1 MTSGKKIVVSV
12 ITDLA
17 TDQRVIRICT
27 TLQEMG
33 FDVTVLAR
41 KFPDSLPLEKYN
53 FKAHRF
59 RCYFRKGTM
68 QYAEFMIQLFFRLL
82 FIRTNY
88 FLSNDLDSLLPNYLV
103 SKFRGKYLFYDTHEY
118 FTGVPE
124 LTNSPAKYKVW
135 KKMEDWIFPKL
146 KTIYTVNDSVKNEY
160 EKEYP
165 VKLKVIRNVPFTT
178 PIEPAAVPDNW
189 KGKIILMA
197 QGAGLNPGRSCIEMI
212 DAMPYLDDR
221 FHLVFIGGGTAWED
235 LKKKR
240 ADLNLQERIDMF
252 DKMLPS
258 RLKSYT
264 ALAHL
269 GLSMDSFH
277 DKNYLFNLP
286 NKVFDYLQAGVP
298 LFATA
303 IPEVKKIIDDFDC
316 GIAISDP
323 DPVHIAQLITGLIAD
338 EDRYNELRKNA
349 TLAAKELCWEKEEEK
364 LKAIYRPF
372 LC

>member
-1 MTSGKKIVVSV
+1 MAHKKKIVVSV

-17 TDQRVIRICT
+17 TDQRVIRICS

-33 FDVTVLAR
+33 FEVTVLAR
-41 KFPDSLPLEKYN
+41 KFSDSLTLEKYN
-53 FKAHRF
+53 FKARRF

-68 QYAEFMIQLFFRLL
+68 QYAEFMIQLFFRLM
-82 FIRTNY
+82 FTRTNY
-88 FLSNDLDSLLPNYLV
+88 FLANDLDSLLPNYLV
-103 SKFRGKYLFYDTHEY
+103 SKIRPKYLFYDTHEY

-124 LTNSPAKYKVW
+124 LTNSPIKYKIW
-135 KKMEDWIFPKL
+135 KGIEDWIFPKL
-146 KTIYTVNDSVKNEY
+146 KTVYTVNDSVKNEY

-178 PIEPAAVPDNW
+178 HILPSTMPANW
-189 KGKIILMA
+189 DGKIILLA

-235 LKKKR
+235 LKKRREELK
-240 ADLNLQERIDMF
+240 LENRIDMLG
-252 DKMLPS
+252 KMLPS
-258 RLKSYT
+258 KLKSYT

-269 GLSMDSFH
+269 GLSMDSFE

-286 NKVFDYLQAGVP
+286 NKVFDYLQASVP

-303 IPEVKKIIDDFDC
+303 IPEVKKIIDDYDC
-316 GIAISDP
+316 GIAITNTAP
-323 DPVHIAQLITGLIAD
+323 DYLAEVITELFANS
-338 EDRYNELRKNA
+338 DRYNELKQNA
-349 TLAAKELCWEKEEEK
+349 AQAAKDLCWEKEEEK
-364 LKAIYRPF
+364 LKDIYRPF
-372 LC
+372 L